1 MTAPHQN
8 PGVAPDALAD
18 RLSAGLT
25 AGVLP
30 FSSAVGRFFLPVVE
44 LPRVPCASRPRGLFW
59 GG

>member
-30 FSSAVGRFFLPVVE
+30 FSSAVRRFSSLSVTAPGALRE
-44 LPRVPCASRPRGLFW
+44 QAPGAFW
-59 GG
+59 EG